1 MGGIRAGM
9 DGGLG
14 GRKRA
19 FQAMGTERLSP
30 EVGKGKPVSCLRSEM
45 LSFIFVL
52 QYLSQK
58 FSK

>member
-14 GRKRA
+14 GRKEHSRPWG
-19 FQAMGTERLSP
+19 QRLSP
-30 EVGKGKPVSCLRSEM
+30 ELGKGKPVSCLRSEM
-45 LSFIFVL
+45 LSFIFVPQCL
-52 QYLSQK
+52 AQQ

>member
-14 GRKRA
+14 GEEKSIPGH
-19 FQAMGTERLSP
+19 GTERLSP

-45 LSFIFVL
+45 LSFIFVP
-52 QYLSQK
+52 QCLSQQ